1 MLVLA
6 QDSIALGPWYSYRNL
21 FIIRVALTSMI
32 AFQCVHVPKK
42 CAICVHMF
50 KFKTMESPDVGYWL
64 HVWPAKVHHINIAMA
79 LLFGTEVWEQIRHFL
94 EGGSVKEEIIID
106 MIE

>member
-1 MLVLA
+1 
-6 QDSIALGPWYSYRNL
+6 
-21 FIIRVALTSMI
+21 
-32 AFQCVHVPKK
+32 
-42 CAICVHMF
+42 
-50 KFKTMESPDVGYWL
+50 MESPDVVNYWL
-64 HVWPAKVHHINIAMA
+64 HVWLAEVHHINVAMA